1 MGRRHTARTTQ
12 ARHQRIAVQLRQM
25 LVEGNYQPGDRFPSQ
40 YELAERFKTSP
51 LTAREAVAPLVEE
64 GLLERRFGS
73 GTFVLRTQPETFIGV
88 CTAMDISHPALS
100 PYFLHLIQAVRR
112 SLEAKGHR
120 TRFYTGHA
128 APFGAPPERWEGADL
143 PADLAARRLSGI
155 VMIGTDPR
163 LSASVLGDGKL
174 PFVDAAG
181 MGGRPL
187 WDMQGEVRLAAK
199 RLADLGCHRVACIAW
214 GEPGQRPRSLETF
227 VETARTRGLGVR
239 DEWLVT
245 TRTTKQMGDGAAA
258 FRRIWDALP
267 EKPDG
272 LYVQDDILYRD
283 LAPHLLLQR
292 IQIPEQLKIVS
303 HINPRD
309 TRPLLPTPVGIGP
322 DPHELGEVLAANLC
336 ARLAD
341 TKAPATGLPVPVRF
355 YHAASP
361 SEWVAEEM
369 ERTKA

>member
-25 LVEGNYQPGDRFPSQ
+25 LAAGGYRPGDRFPSQ

-73 GTFVLRTQPETFIGV
+73 GTFVLRTHAETFIGV

-100 PYFLHLIQAVRR
+100 PFFLHLIQAVRR
-112 SLEAKGHR
+112 SLEARGHR
-120 TRFYTGHA
+120 TRIYTGQA
-128 APFGAPPERWEGADL
+128 PPFGAPPERWESADL

-155 VMIGTDPR
+155 VMVGTDPG
-163 LSASVLGDGKL
+163 LSASVLGDCGL
-174 PFVDAAG
+174 PTVDAAG
-181 MGGRPL
+181 IDGKPL
-187 WDMQGEVRLAAK
+187 WDMQDEVRRSVE
-199 RLADLGCHRVACIAW
+199 RLAKLGCRRAACIAW
-214 GEPGQRPRSLETF
+214 GEAGQRPHSLDAF
-227 VETARTRGLGVR
+227 ARAAKAHGLDVR
-239 DEWLVT
+239 REWLIA
-245 TRTTKQMGDGAAA
+245 TRTTEKMGDGAEA

-292 IQIPEQLKIVS
+292 IEIPGQLQIVS
-303 HINPRD
+303 HVNPRD
-309 TRPLLPTPVGIGP
+309 TRPLLPTPLGIGP
-322 DPHELGEVLAANLC
+322 DPHELGEALAVNLC
-336 ARLAD
+336 ARMAD
-341 TKAPATGLPVPVRF
+341 PRATTTDMPVPVHF
-355 YHAASP
+355 YKATSP
-361 SEWVAEEM
+361 SEWVAENEG
-369 ERTKA
+369 TSA